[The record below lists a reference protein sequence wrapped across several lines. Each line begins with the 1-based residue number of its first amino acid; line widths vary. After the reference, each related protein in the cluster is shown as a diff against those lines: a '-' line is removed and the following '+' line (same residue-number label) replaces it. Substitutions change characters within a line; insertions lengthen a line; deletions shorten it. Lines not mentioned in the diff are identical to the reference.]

1 MIVGY
6 DFAGDTNETL
16 KRVQRDCYRSKAG
29 QFFNTAGTRYINACR
44 FIGVETECFRQI
56 VKIRTFDVRMLRG
69 GHDKIAAYYR
79 FAYDDG
85 GQMTLFPLERP
96 IRTFFYD
103 SERASYEEKLL
114 WKWGQF
120 YNEEVEKL
128 VEEDDI
134 ALAILTAVVYENSSK
149 GRKAQE
155 LLVSLLDERYG
166 ELVIKDS
173 EDDL

>member
-1 MIVGY
+1 MTVGY

-16 KRVQRDCYRSKAG
+16 KRVQRDCYGAKVE
-29 QFFNTAGTRYINACR
+29 QLFNAAWRRYINACR
-44 FIGVETECFRQI
+44 FIEVETEFFRQL
-56 VKIRTFDVRMLRG
+56 VKIRTYDGKALRG
-69 GHDKIAAYYR
+69 AHDKIAAYYR
-79 FAYDDG
+79 FAHDDG

-96 IRTFFYD
+96 IRTVLYD
-103 SERASYEEKLL
+103 SEKASYEEKRL
-114 WKWGQF
+114 WKWSQF

-128 VEEDDI
+128 IEDDDI
-134 ALAILTAVVYENSSK
+134 ALAILTAVVYENHPK

-166 ELVIKDS
+166 KLVIKDS